1 MTTQKFLKNIE
12 DTFSKCLATAKAK
25 NSDYAGVGD
34 PFRNFNSSEL
44 VGVPI
49 PRAILVRMMDK
60 ISRVSNLLDKEASV
74 KDEPIADTL
83 EDLINY
89 TAILKAYL
97 DEQTQT
103 TSEDEGTMAGR
114 VIRTSAGYVDLR
126 GVDADTGGHQESDPR
141 SKEFNAKERRRV

>member
-97 DEQTQT
+97 DEQTKITQRDAT
-103 TSEDEGTMAGR
+103 TLAGGI
-114 VIRTSAGYVDLR
+114 IRTDRGFVKLG
-126 GVDADTGGHQESDPR
+126 GVDAD
-141 SKEFNAKERRRV
+141 

>member
-97 DEQTQT
+97 NEQTKITQRDET
-103 TSEDEGTMAGR
+103 TLAGGI
-114 VIRTSAGYVDLR
+114 IRTDRGFVKLG
-126 GVDADTGGHQESDPR
+126 GVDAD
-141 SKEFNAKERRRV
+141 